1 MGKQG
6 SGHGGTRS
14 VGRPLL
20 LCCDLFP
27 NVPQGTLGGPRETFF
42 SDEFLKRGT
51 FQVPMYEK
59 AWKTVYLK

>member
-20 LCCDLFP
+20 LCRDLFP
-27 NVPQGTLGGPRETFF
+27 NVSQGTLGGPRETFF